1 MKETA
6 PILRA
11 AEQVADILRYHRI
24 DAVVIG
30 AVALAAYH
38 YVRQTRDIDLGVNAD
53 LVTLRVT
60 VHGVSLPAFPPAA
73 CRTA

>member
-1 MKETA
+1 MKETV

-11 AEQVADILRYHRI
+11 AEQVADILKQHRV

-38 YVRQTRDIDLGVNAD
+38 YVRQTGTS
-53 LVTLRVT
+53 TLM
-60 VHGVSLPAFPPAA
+60 SMPILPP
-73 CRTA
+73 CGMC